1 MPHWSQTLANFNI
14 PMLAAP
20 PSKTLHLSPCSS
32 EHLPQHILSLSSS
45 RSTPFLSDPCESHSL
60 HLSYFRRG
68 LSALAIWHRL
78 RWLPRRPAA
87 ISPDS
92 HSSPPTR
99 CRRPGCNHRCPDR
112 SSNISSGSVLSPLCP
127 TAANSLPA
135 LSSAVSV
142 SFLRIRLQWS
152 AWLNERFSY
161 S

>member
-32 EHLPQHILSLSSS
+32 VHLPQHILSLSSS

-78 RWLPRRPAA
+78 RLSPRTPAA
-87 ISPDS
+87 TSPDS
-92 HSSPPTR
+92 HSSPLTR
-99 CRRPGCNHRCPDR
+99 CRRPRCSHRCPDR
-112 SSNISSGSVLSPLCP
+112 SSSISSGSVLGLLCP
-127 TAANSLPA
+127 TAANSLPTPSNEA
-135 LSSAVSV
+135 SV
-142 SFLRIRLQWS
+142 SFLKILLRSS
-152 AWLNERFSY
+152 AWLIATVCDS
-161 S
+161 